1 MYTKNDELPLTIE
14 DMSVNGEGIGHANG
28 MTFFVKGAVVG
39 DEIIAGVTRPKKN
52 LCYAR
57 VVEVITPSPTRCEPF
72 CEKSG
77 PCGGCQLQNLN
88 YDKQLELKAKH
99 VRDNLERIGGF
110 SSTLLNDVMQPIIGM
125 DEPFHY
131 RNKLQI
137 PVGLNKNGDVVI
149 GFYLAHS
156 HDIVPID
163 SCALSHPAIDGILPI
178 IRRWIINNRIHIYHN
193 NKGIL
198 RHILIRYGYATGELM
213 VCLIG
218 NVHLED
224 KSDHARE
231 FLDDL
236 YDLADE
242 LQKVPGMTS
251 IVFNENCVNTNVIL
265 GDKTHLIWG
274 RDYICDFIG
283 DITFNIS
290 AKSFYQVNPV
300 QTKKLYDKVLE
311 YSALTGVEEVWDLYC
326 GIGTIGLYLSRHAK
340 SVFGVEVVP
349 QAIEDARVN
358 VMLNGITNAD
368 FEVGKV
374 EDIIET
380 IDRTTPD
387 VVVVD
392 PPRKGC
398 DIKCI
403 ESMLKLQPKR
413 IIYVSCNPSTLARD
427 LKILCEDK
435 YTLTKATPVDMF
447 PQTGHVET
455 VAMLDRK

>member
-1 MYTKNDELPLTIE
+1 
-14 DMSVNGEGIGHANG
+14 
-28 MTFFVKGAVVG
+28 
-39 DEIIAGVTRPKKN
+39 
-52 LCYAR
+52 
-57 VVEVITPSPTRCEPF
+57 
-72 CEKSG
+72 
-77 PCGGCQLQNLN
+77 
-88 YDKQLELKAKH
+88 
-99 VRDNLERIGGF
+99 
-110 SSTLLNDVMQPIIGM
+110 
-125 DEPFHY
+125 
-131 RNKLQI
+131 
-137 PVGLNKNGDVVI
+137 
-149 GFYLAHS
+149 
-156 HDIVPID
+156 
-163 SCALSHPAIDGILPI
+163 
-178 IRRWIINNRIHIYHN
+178 
-193 NKGIL
+193 
-198 RHILIRYGYATGELM
+198 
-213 VCLIG
+213 
-218 NVHLED
+218 
-224 KSDHARE
+224 
-231 FLDDL
+231 
-236 YDLADE
+236 
-242 LQKVPGMTS
+242 MTS

-290 AKSFYQVNPV
+290 AKSFYQVSPV